1 MTPNHPRDARGSSA
15 LVEVLVVLVTLF
27 RLLIF
32 SYELLC
38 RVADYKLAIYNLS
51 HVSFE
56 RSLNMHILYRKTI
69 MSPEVIKSW
78 RAIDILN
85 RPKLNLR
92 ALGL

>member
-1 MTPNHPRDARGSSA
+1 
-15 LVEVLVVLVTLF
+15 
-27 RLLIF
+27 
-32 SYELLC
+32 
-38 RVADYKLAIYNLS
+38 VADYKLAIYNLS

-85 RPKLNLR
+85 KLNLR